1 MSNVPANFTPEQ
13 WSSINNSIEQS
24 KKDVID
30 ATSAKVV
37 ELIRANQQQIIKAV
51 EENIVA
57 ALNANQRV
65 IIATEHNG
73 VNKKAVDSEET
84 RKWKVFMVALPII
97 LSTILGLM
105 IFNAQQRIQK
115 DVSDKSENLKTQ
127 LALMQE
133 FYSKKLGVYE
143 EIHKQIASLVDSLQ
157 SVQINPESVGKASE
171 NLRAVNQAYKIN
183 NLYLSNELAEQLK
196 ALWELG
202 IEMPALRPT
211 GKATMGEILG
221 RVSLI
226 EAQMKKDLQVN
237 EIGEIGK
244 IIKSNRSP

>member
-13 WSSINNSIEQS
+13 WSSINNSIES
-24 KKDVID
+24 CKKEVID
-30 ATSAKVV
+30 ATLAKVV
-37 ELIRANQQQIIKAV
+37 ELIRANQQQLLEAV
-51 EENIVA
+51 EENIIA
-57 ALNANQRV
+57 AVNANQRV
-65 IIATEHNG
+65 IITTEQSDVSKG
-73 VNKKAVDSEET
+73 AVDEKQT
-84 RKWKVFMVALPII
+84 RKWKVFMVALPIV
-97 LSTILGLM
+97 LSTILGFM

-133 FYSKKLGVYE
+133 FYKKKLGVYE

-171 NLRAVNQAYKIN
+171 NLRAVNQTYKIN

-202 IEMPALRPT
+202 IEMPALRPS
-211 GKATMGEILG
+211 GKATIGEILG

-244 IIKSNRSP
+244 IIASNHSP